1 MPPVSI
7 IGLSKLELE
16 REFRRWY
23 RPPNMKKTYE
33 LLIVGGGGASALAR
47 RAGQAGVRTALVDPG
62 PLGGTCP
69 NRGCI
74 PSKILLQHAT
84 AVEQARR
91 APRFFADVRVGKVD
105 SAKVFSWMRREIA
118 GTHEAIAESLGAS
131 VDYHQARAEFVD
143 PFTVRAGKD
152 ELQAKR
158 VVLSMGARPTAP
170 AGVDRAKVP
179 FLVSDDVFK
188 MKRAPRSLAIVGGGF
203 IACEF
208 AHFFAAMGTEVTM
221 VERSG
226 ELLMAEDE
234 EVRSA
239 FCAAFC
245 PRIDF
250 RGNSTVASIE
260 RTRGGFRLRLEGKRK
275 RPVEA
280 EALLY
285 AIGRRPNTDGIGL
298 ERTGIAIDERG
309 FVKVD
314 DRLRTNVE
322 GVWAL
327 GDVNG
332 RHMFTHAT
340 TVQAE
345 YLGEVL
351 FEGRTTPIDH
361 GPMPHA
367 VFTEPEVGSVGETEQ
382 ALRKRGAEYVKSAVP
397 YADVPKGAALKE
409 RHGLAK
415 LLAAPDGRIL
425 GFHVVG
431 PEASILLHQV
441 VPVMRWRN
449 HVASLTGAITVHP
462 SLNELVA
469 ATAWEVLEKLPKG
482 I

>member
-1 MPPVSI
+1 
-7 IGLSKLELE
+7 
-16 REFRRWY
+16 
-23 RPPNMKKTYE
+23 MKAYD
-33 LLIVGGGGASALAR
+33 LLIVGSGGATGLAR
-47 RAGQAGVRTALVDPG
+47 RAGEEGVRTAVVDPG

-84 AVEQARR
+84 VVEAARR
-91 APRFFADVRVGKVD
+91 APRFYADVRVGRVD
-105 SAKVFSWMRREIA
+105 SAKVLSWMRREIH
-118 GTHEAIAESLGAS
+118 GTHESILESFGKS
-131 VDYHQARAEFVD
+131 VEYFQERAEFVD
-143 PFTVRAGKD
+143 AHTVRAGKA
-152 ELQAKR
+152 ELRGDR
-158 VVLSMGARPTAP
+158 VVIATGARPVLP
-170 AGVDRAKVP
+170 QGVDRAKVP
-179 FLVSDDVFK
+179 YLVSDDVFRL
-188 MKRAPRSLAIVGGGF
+188 KRAPRSIAIVGGGF

-208 AHFFAAMGTEVTM
+208 AHFFASMGTRVTM
-221 VERSG
+221 IERSA

-234 EVRSA
+234 DVRRA

-245 PRIDF
+245 PRVDY
-250 RGNSTVASIE
+250 RANARVVSVDHG
-260 RTRGGFRLRLEGKRK
+260 RGGFRMRLEGTRRK
-275 RPVEA
+275 VVES

-298 ERTGIAIDERG
+298 ETAGIATSERG
-309 FVKVD
+309 FVAVD
-314 DRLRTNVE
+314 DHVRTNVPD
-322 GVWAL
+322 VWAV

-340 TVQAE
+340 TAQVE
-345 YLGEVL
+345 YLSEVL

-367 VFTEPEVGSVGETEQ
+367 VFTDPEVGGVGETEQ
-382 ALRKRGAEYVKSAVP
+382 ALRARGAAYVKSVVK
-397 YADVPKGAALKE
+397 YEDVPKGSAMKE

-415 LLAAPDGRIL
+415 LLADPSGRIL

-449 HVASLTGAITVHP
+449 HVSSLTHALTVHP

-469 ATAWEVLEKLPKG
+469 ATAWEVLDQLPKASRRMEG
-482 I
+482 A